1 MTTTAAAVRD
11 QVLVRHPLQPFDVR
25 NFTGGALG
33 GPEPFSHD
41 RAALAAAAGAPN
53 PRSPRPSLLLDGLPA
68 WPVTQV
74 SPQQLGEF
82 LTSPRRPS

>member
-1 MTTTAAAVRD
+1 MRTSGDLLDTLDAMAVTTTAAAVRD

-41 RAALAAAAGAPN
+41 
-53 PRSPRPSLLLDGLPA
+53 PRRWPLPA
-68 WPVTQV
+68 
-74 SPQQLGEF
+74 G
-82 LTSPRRPS
+82 RRTP